1 MEYKINPRD
10 GMEVCTNNE
19 GNIMLKQR
27 SLADGEA
34 LIVLHPDEVL
44 ELIGILQKIHQ
55 EVTTEG
61 SVKES

>member
-44 ELIGILQKIHQ
+44 DSQHA
-55 EVTTEG
+55 
-61 SVKES
+61 

>member
-27 SLADGEA
+27 SLADGES

-55 EVTTEG
+55 EVTTGG